1 MGLPGHEVASRMGA
15 NELSFLLCPFLPA
28 AGRDPTHRA
37 GLVGHFPVNRERR
50 RE

>member
-1 MGLPGHEVASRMGA
+1 VNLPVHRMGLPG